1 MKLKNGYKT
10 IELKDYQKTSPQR
23 LQTSAKWRQAT
34 LILTLEKRKDKTIN
48 S

>member
-10 IELKDYQKTSPQR
+10 IQLKYYQKTSP
-23 LQTSAKWRQAT
+23 LGFQTYAKWRQAT
-34 LILTLEKRKDKTIN
+34 LLLTLEKRKDKTIN